1 MSDGLASMCKVP
13 CRREVGREYRAT
25 NAESIRAKKSSPEA
39 LARQRELAKTEIGR
53 AKERNRKRTGPGKRR
68 QRDWTYRTKYGIT
81 LLEYEAMFKK
91 QGGACAICQ
100 KQNLDGKALHVD
112 HDHDTGMVR
121 GLLCFFCNGTL
132 GKIGGSFDLWYAF
145 FDYME
150 KWKRIKAVRCSAT

>member
-1 MSDGLASMCKVP
+1 MNDEQMKRCSRCGIEKPARDFHRHIRMSDGLASMCKVP

-91 QGGACAICQ
+91 Q
-100 KQNLDGKALHVD
+100 
-112 HDHDTGMVR
+112 
-121 GLLCFFCNGTL
+121 
-132 GKIGGSFDLWYAF
+132 
-145 FDYME
+145 
-150 KWKRIKAVRCSAT
+150 